1 MEIEIL
7 EKLTNEAVR
16 TNGSLEEILGKEIKG
31 ELFKGYRGR
40 QPIRETETPHREAQ
54 KGTLK
59 TPHREAEKGAE
70 GQG

>member
-40 QPIRETETPHREAQ
+40 
-54 KGTLK
+54 
-59 TPHREAEKGAE
+59 
-70 GQG
+70 